1 MIKLIR
7 NKKTQ
12 KQKLEGNSQLPII
25 CIGNND
31 LDKKNKELMKVC
43 ILCHIKMPTYTQI
56 KTLLETIFKNIV
68 IENEVLSKLL
78 NFIGSDMRKLNTVV
92 NIIEKSNYDLDNHTI
107 NNLLNISCNNSNVK
121 SLTHKLFNGDY
132 IIQDHLRIIN
142 DTDRTTVG
150 LLWHENV
157 IDILSKIKKPESVK
171 VYHNILENIC
181 YGDYIDRVTF
191 QKQIWQFNEI
201 SSLIKTF
208 YSNYIMRKY
217 LNNSNIDKMEI
228 RFTKVLTKYS
238 TEYNN
243 SIFINNLCQE
253 LNLDNKDMLGYFC
266 YLKKNEDMNKIE
278 NILEYYDISTLDIN
292 RIFRY
297 IDCYLTVV

>member
-1 MIKLIR
+1 
-7 NKKTQ
+7 
-12 KQKLEGNSQLPII
+12 
-25 CIGNND
+25 
-31 LDKKNKELMKVC
+31 
-43 ILCHIKMPTYTQI
+43 
-56 KTLLETIFKNIV
+56 
-68 IENEVLSKLL
+68 
-78 NFIGSDMRKLNTVV
+78 V

-121 SLTHKLFNGDY
+121 SLTYKLFNGDY

-157 IDILSKIKKPESVK
+157 IDILGKIKKPESVK